1 MSPEEIRTEFHRK
14 RKECSMASIGRSVGV
29 SRVAVHRVI
38 DRHFVSD
45 KIMRAI
51 ADALGKNVSYVFPEY
66 YLSRRGPRKP
76 GRPRADNNPI

>member
-1 MSPEEIRTEFHRK
+1 MSPEEIRQELWLK
-14 RKECSMASIGRSVGV
+14 RRQLSMASIGRSVGV

-51 ADALGKNVSYVFPEY
+51 ADAIGKNVVYVFPEH
-66 YLSRRGPRKP
+66 YLKHGSRKP
-76 GRPRADNNPI
+76 GRPASGQSTV